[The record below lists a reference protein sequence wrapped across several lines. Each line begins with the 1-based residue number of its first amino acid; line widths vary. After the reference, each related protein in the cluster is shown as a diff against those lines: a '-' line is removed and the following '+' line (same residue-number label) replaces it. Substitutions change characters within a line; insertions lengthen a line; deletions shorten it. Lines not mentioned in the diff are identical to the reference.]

1 MSSWK
6 NIRGKLHIDISEL
19 SVECRD
25 LVSGLVSEQDCELT
39 IEFLSSG
46 YYTPA
51 QTYGPPENCYPE
63 ESDEE
68 RIFDCAT
75 ISGRSIPQEIGEK
88 LFDLLTN
95 NIDEVQLDY
104 SEDPR
109 EFEGDWHVEY

>member
-6 NIRGKLHIDISEL
+6 NVRGKLH
-19 SVECRD
+19 
-25 LVSGLVSEQDCELT
+25 CELT

-63 ESDEE
+63 EGDEE
-68 RIFDCAT
+68 RIFDRAS
-75 ISGRSIPQEIGEK
+75 IDGKEIPQEVGQK

-95 NIDEVQLDY
+95 EIDEVELDY
-104 SEDPR
+104 TEDGR
-109 EFEGDWHVEY
+109 EWDDE